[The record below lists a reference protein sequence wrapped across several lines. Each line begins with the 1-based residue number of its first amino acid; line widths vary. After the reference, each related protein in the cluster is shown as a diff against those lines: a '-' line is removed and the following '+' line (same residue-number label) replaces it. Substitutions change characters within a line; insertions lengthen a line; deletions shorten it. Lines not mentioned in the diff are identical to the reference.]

1 MNMKK
6 ELMVMAVLAFLATA
20 SFAQTEKGKVV
31 FSGASDLS
39 FSSMKYQ
46 QEYDGEDMGDD
57 SKMNTFNIKPS
68 VSYFVIDNL
77 SLGLALDFESQK
89 VEDYKETSFMVG
101 PMVRYYFGTSN
112 IKPFIQ
118 GDVMFGSYKED
129 DDGWDSKKKLSAWDL
144 GAGVAIFVNDFISV
158 DLGLGYVSLTATD
171 DEDDKSKVKASGV
184 VFNGGFSIVF

>member
-1 MNMKK
+1 MKK